1 MKQTTGVLYV
11 DSEQHNLNAFRAY
24 FREFKEYNIHLFRT
38 GIDAVFALHTEK
50 IDIIIADQPRPE
62 VTGFEFASAARF
74 NDSPP
79 IIIALTVHR
88 DTQVLEMAFKL
99 MIHQTHDPSMQL
111 PAGTACIFIRPCFS
125 IGAKGVQAAGVHA
138 NCRRTGE

>member
-1 MKQTTGVLYV
+1 MKHTTGVLYV

-62 VTGFEFASAARF
+62 VTGFEFVSAARF

-79 IIIALTVHR
+79 IIIVLTVHR
-88 DTQVLEMAFKL
+88 DTQVLDLALEQGTLFRYFPKPVNFQELHFALIDAKL
-99 MIHQTHDPSMQL
+99 IL
-111 PAGTACIFIRPCFS
+111 INRPNS
-125 IGAKGVQAAGVHA
+125 H
-138 NCRRTGE
+138 